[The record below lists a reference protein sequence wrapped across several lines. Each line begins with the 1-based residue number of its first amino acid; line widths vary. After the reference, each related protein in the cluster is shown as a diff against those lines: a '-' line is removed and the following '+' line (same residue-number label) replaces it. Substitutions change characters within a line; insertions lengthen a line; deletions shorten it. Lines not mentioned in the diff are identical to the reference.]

1 MNYYAFCSFLPGATT
16 TQLLC
21 LIAYRKGGLKLAIL
35 SMLVWITPSFII
47 LLLLSLFFIR
57 RDIFVIA
64 DDIFLFFN
72 PMVVSFMIYAAIR
85 FNNYHQTSKRNI
97 FKVFLNVLLIILF
110 FKHPF
115 IIPILFIINGLYAH
129 LSNNGQLNVLYSN
142 FAKRL
147 SINYRI
153 LTIYISL
160 FAIFAISSEYSRKFE
175 TKNRYYFNI
184 LEHNF
189 RFGSLVYGG
198 GDVLIPLMYEQYIS
212 RPTSQLTQRR
222 NPEALS
228 LNKHEFMTA
237 AGVIRLIPGPVF
249 AITSFTTP
257 YLLPNFQTEEKV
269 LASMLATISIFL
281 PGILILLI
289 VSPLSHKLFSNKSFS
304 NIIAGVNLTVLSIMI
319 ASSLYLTYD
328 LCFIESESITQAS
341 QNVAT
346 ILVFLILLIY
356 SKLSHAS
363 IALLS
368 ITIGVLIHFL

>member
-1 MNYYAFCSFLPGATT
+1 M
-16 TQLLC
+16 LL
-21 LIAYRKGGLKLAIL
+21 
-35 SMLVWITPSFII
+35 WITPAFVI
-47 LLLLSLFFIR
+47 LLLLSLFFIS

-64 DDIFLFFN
+64 DDIFLLFN

-85 FNNYHQTSKRNI
+85 FNQYHQTAKRNI
-97 FKVFLNVLLIILF
+97 FQVFLNVSLIILF

-129 LSNNGQLNVLYSN
+129 LSNKGQLKVLYSN

-175 TKNRYYFNI
+175 TKNRYYYNI

-212 RPTSQLTQRR
+212 RPTSKLTQRR

-249 AITSFTTP
+249 AITAFTTP

-269 LASMLATISIFL
+269 LASFLATICIFL

-289 VSPLSHKLFSNKSFS
+289 VSPLWHKLFSNKSFS
-304 NIIAGVNLTVLSIMI
+304 NIITGVNLTVLSIMI

-328 LCFIESESITQAS
+328 LCFIESESMTKAF
-341 QNVAT
+341 QNIAT
-346 ILVFLILLIY
+346 IVVILTLLIY
-356 SKLSHAS
+356 SKLSHAA

-368 ITIGVLIHFL
+368 ITLGALIHFL